1 MLRKQVVPF
10 KNPGFR
16 FDSREVM
23 AYLAIEGLKLG
34 LRADAGES
42 AFFARELE
50 EIRGRSYDLKLIELK
65 GRMLVPTDNSVPPG
79 ADAVTY
85 SQYTS
90 SGMAKLIASY
100 AEDFPRADVF
110 GKQFTVHPKGL
121 GSSYGY
127 NVQEIRA
134 AQMTGLP
141 LEQRRA
147 NAARRAIEEKI
158 DSMAQKGD
166 ADTDCVGLLNQSAAG
181 TYVIPNGASSSQL
194 WSQKTPSEIL
204 ADMNGIANSIVSTT
218 VEVEKP
224 DTLLLPISQYLLI
237 SITPF
242 SPQNASNVT
251 ILDMF
256 LKNNPWIQEVESWYA
271 LKGAGSGATDRMVCY
286 KRDPDHL
293 MLVIPQE
300 FEQFPPQ
307 VDGMEFV
314 VNCHARCAGVQCFY
328 PLSIAYG
335 DGI

>member
-1 MLRKQVVPF
+1 MDMQKT
-10 KNPGFR
+10 FR
-16 FDSREVM
+16 FDSREGM
-23 AYLAIEGLKLG
+23 AHIRDLGRTLKM
-34 LRADAGES
+34 DAGES
-42 AFFARELE
+42 AFFARQLE

-65 GRMLVPTDNSVPPG
+65 ARMLIPVDNSVPPG

-85 SQYTS
+85 RQYTA
-90 SGMAKLIASY
+90 GGVAKLVASY
-100 AEDFPRADVF
+100 SDDFPRADIF
-110 GKQFTVHPKGL
+110 GKEFTVHPKSL

-158 DSMAQKGD
+158 DKMGQVGD
-166 ADTDCVGLLNQSAAG
+166 ADTDCLGLLNQP
-181 TYVIPNGASSSQL
+181 TTTTFTVPNGANNATA
-194 WSQKTPSEIL
+194 WTTKTPSEIL
-204 ADMNGIANSIVSTT
+204 SDMNGIANAIVSNTK
-218 VEVEKP
+218 EVEHP
-224 DTLLLPISQYLLI
+224 DTLLLPIDQYLLV
-237 SITPF
+237 SILPF
-242 SPQNASNVT
+242 SAQNASNVT
-251 ILDMF
+251 VLEMF
-256 LKNNPWIQEVESWYA
+256 LKNNPWVSEVEPWYA
-271 LKGAGSGATDRMVCY
+271 LKGAGAGATDRMVCY

-307 VDGMEFV
+307 VKGMEFV
-314 VNCHARCAGVQCFY
+314 VPCHARCAGIQVPY